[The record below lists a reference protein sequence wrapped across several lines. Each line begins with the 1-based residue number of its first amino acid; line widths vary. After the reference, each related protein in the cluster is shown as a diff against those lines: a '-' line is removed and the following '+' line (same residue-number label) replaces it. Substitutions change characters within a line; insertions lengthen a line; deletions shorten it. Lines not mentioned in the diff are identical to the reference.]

1 MDTLVPKA
9 LMIRWSLH
17 PFLITLTGA
26 LPFCPTTLKNAQR
39 ILDHVLVDVPGDEDD
54 TCAVII
60 AGPCV
65 QLQGRMEDVLHAV
78 NDYWPRWLLDHVDN
92 AFYAQEIVSAHRA
105 HQIKPFGKSRP

>member
-39 ILDHVLVDVPGDEDD
+39 ILDHVLIDVPGDEDD
-54 TCAVII
+54 ACAVII

-65 QLQGRMEDVLHAV
+65 QFQGRMEDVLHAV
-78 NDYWPRWLLDHVDN
+78 NTYWPRSFPRIALTRSSHLENPDH
-92 AFYAQEIVSAHRA
+92 EIGCSLTT
-105 HQIKPFGKSRP
+105 Q